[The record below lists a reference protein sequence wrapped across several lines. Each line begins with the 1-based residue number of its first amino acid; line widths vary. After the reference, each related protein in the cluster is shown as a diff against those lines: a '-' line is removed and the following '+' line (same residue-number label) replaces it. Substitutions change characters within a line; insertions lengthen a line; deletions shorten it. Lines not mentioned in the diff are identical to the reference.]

1 MISEEKK
8 FLFIHIPKAAGN
20 SIQSKL
26 AKYSEDEIVRE
37 TPLQDGIERF
47 GVKGRCGLHKH
58 SSLADYYSA
67 LGRDYF
73 NGFYKFSCVRNPWE
87 RAISFYFS
95 PHRCVT
101 GWDRDRFLSFLPE
114 IPGMFS
120 YVSADS
126 NGCVES
132 TSEIDFLIRYENLEA
147 DFKSCCARIGIPFE
161 KLPIRN
167 KSQKGFYKDY
177 YDPELIEIVRELF
190 IVDIKMFGYSF

>member
-1 MISEEKK
+1 MISEKNK
-8 FLFIHIPKAAGN
+8 FLFIHIPKTAGN
-20 SIQSKL
+20 SIQSRL
-26 AKYSEDEIVRE
+26 SKYSEDEIVRE
-37 TPLQDGIERF
+37 APFQDGIERF

-73 NGFYKFSCVRNPWE
+73 NGFFKFSCIRNPWD

-101 GWDRDRFLSFLPE
+101 RWDRDCFISFLPE
-114 IPGMFS
+114 IPCMLS
-120 YVSADS
+120 YLSADS
-126 NGCVES
+126 HCAES
-132 TSEIDFLIRYENLEA
+132 ASEMDFLIRYENLEE

-161 KLPIRN
+161 MLPIRN

-177 YDPELIEIVRELF
+177 YDPELIEIVRAQF
-190 IVDIKMFGYSF
+190 AADIKMFGYSF